1 MNPPEKELEILTD
14 EKIRLSKQD
23 LRIIDIYSKKN
34 PEDIMPQFGNPDYEF
49 IDVSNTAQGFR
60 RANNSFFE

>member
-1 MNPPEKELEILTD
+1 MTD